1 MLVFKQL
8 FTFFKTHYSITK
20 LLFEREKE
28 NHPFMV
34 KEGEGGGKRG
44 RQGEEEGKEY
54 KEEG

>member
-1 MLVFKQL
+1 L
-8 FTFFKTHYSITK
+8 FTFFKTRYLITK

-44 RQGEEEGKEY
+44 RQGEDEGKAY
-54 KEEG
+54 TGEG